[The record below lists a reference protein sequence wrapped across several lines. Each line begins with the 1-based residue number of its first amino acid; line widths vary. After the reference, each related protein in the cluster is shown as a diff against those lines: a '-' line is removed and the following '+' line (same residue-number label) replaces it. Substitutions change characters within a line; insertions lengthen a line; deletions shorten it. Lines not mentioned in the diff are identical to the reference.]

1 MVIKIE
7 AIKQKQKT
15 VLWQA
20 RIDEFIMLENI
31 KMS

>member
-20 RIDEFIMLENI
+20 RMDELSMLENI